1 MKRLAI
7 GGAFGIITAS
17 GLAVLAIMLAAAWG
31 QSARANPGLAVAIDG
46 NPSATPANTA
56 TSLGSREACISKPA
70 VAAETGAQCNNATD
84 DDSDTSV
91 NDGCPASGAAES
103 GAQCD
108 DALDNDSDGKVNDG
122 CPAKGVPFNIDVTV
136 TEVTD
141 LKAWEATINFDPAVL
156 RVTNRNVMYFLT
168 APSGNVWDASAPVP
182 DETGDYQSGAV
193 DLNDPG
199 THSGSGVLTRL
210 TVQPVGNGVS
220 ELTLYNVSL
229 EEPGNVEI
237 GDGDEDGWF
246 DGPLFSGMVG
256 VGQSL
261 PDSDGD
267 NICDAADNCP
277 LDPNPGQEDGDA
289 DGAGDVCDV
298 CPTISN
304 PGQEDADGDDHGDVC
319 DNCPTTSNPDQSDVD
334 LDTYGDVC
342 DADADADGF
351 PNIKEN
357 NHGSDW
363 LNTMCN
369 NAVNDDAGDDTKVN
383 DGCPPRGGDPESG
396 SQCDNALDDD
406 GDSSVNDGC
415 PQVGTRP
422 EASYIEVCDG
432 LDNDADTTVDEG
444 FPDTNPGGPKDCL
457 DPLVDTD
464 GDTVVNTDD
473 TDDDT
478 DGDPDDGFNDN
489 FSDATELWGG
499 TDSLDACPDDAND
512 DAWPA
517 DFDNNAWVNVGDV
530 LQYKPTLGARYGG
543 TGYKDYLYQR
553 RQDFDMNGWIN
564 IGDVLLIK
572 PIMGKRCI

>member
-7 GGAFGIITAS
+7 GGALGIITAS

-31 QSARANPGLAVAIDG
+31 QSARANPGLAVSIDG

-108 DALDNDSDGKVNDG
+108 DALDNDSDTKVNDG
-122 CPAKGVPFNIDVTV
+122 CPARGVPFDIDITV
-136 TEVTD
+136 AEVTD

-156 RVTNRNVMYFLT
+156 RVTNKNVMYFLT

-182 DETGDYQSGAV
+182 DETGYYQSGAV
-193 DLNDPG
+193 DLYDPG
-199 THSGSGVLTRL
+199 AHSGSGVLTRL
-210 TVQPVGNGVS
+210 TLQAVDNGVS

-229 EEPGNVEI
+229 EGPGNVEI
-237 GDGDEDGWF
+237 GDDNQDTWF
-246 DGPLFSGMVG
+246 DGPLFHAAIG

-261 PDSDGD
+261 PDGDGD

-277 LDPNPGQEDGDA
+277 LISNPGQEDGDG

-298 CPTISN
+298 CPAISN
-304 PGQEDADGDDHGDVC
+304 PGQEDADGDGHGDVC
-319 DNCPTTSNPDQSDVD
+319 DNCPTASNPDQSDVD
-334 LDTYGDVC
+334 LDTYGDMC

-351 PNIKEN
+351 PNTKEN

-363 LNTMCN
+363 LNTMCQ
-369 NAVNDDAGDDTKVN
+369 NAVNDDTGDDTKVN
-383 DGCPPRGGDPESG
+383 DGCPPRGGAAESG

-415 PQVGTRP
+415 PRVGTRP

-432 LDNDADTTVDEG
+432 IDNDADTTVDEG
-444 FPDTNPGGPKDCL
+444 YDYNGNTIPDCNEPGL
-457 DPLVDTD
+457 DTD
-464 GDTVVNTDD
+464 GDTVVNTSDTNDD
-473 TDDDT
+473 GGNPAGGFDDDT
-478 DGDPDDGFNDN
+478 TDVIE
-489 FSDATELWGG
+489 AWTG
-499 TDSLDACPDDAND
+499 TDSLDACPENAND
-512 DAWPA
+512 DAWTP
-517 DFDNNAWVNVGDV
+517 DFDNNAWVNIADV
-530 LQYKPTLGARYGG
+530 FQFKNDIGARYGG
-543 TGYKDYLYQR
+543 TTALDRLFLR
-553 RQDFDMNGWIN
+553 RHDLDGNSWIN
-564 IGDVLLIK
+564 IADVFGMKTPL
-572 PIMGKRCI
+572 GKRCT